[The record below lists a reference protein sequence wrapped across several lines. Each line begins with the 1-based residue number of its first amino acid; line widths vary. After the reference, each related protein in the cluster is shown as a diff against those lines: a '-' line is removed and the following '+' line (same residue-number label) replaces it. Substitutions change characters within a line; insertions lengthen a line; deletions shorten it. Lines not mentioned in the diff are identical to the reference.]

1 MNKKVLSVKSAKKE
15 SVNSKSLKNKS
26 SKNKKSSN
34 AKYDIDSLMSNK
46 DKNVNIKRAS
56 SYLISKTTT
65 EERRKKL
72 GLI

>member
-1 MNKKVLSVKSAKKE
+1 M
-15 SVNSKSLKNKS
+15 S
-26 SKNKKSSN
+26 S
-34 AKYDIDSLMSNK
+34 K

-56 SYLISKTTT
+56 SYLISKTTA